1 MAYSM
6 QYSLEYLGVVMS
18 YDKILIVVLFL
29 LALILV
35 QLLIKYRGK
44 VLLPSLPKTSS
55 FTDMNIRAR
64 LPLSKSDRADVISVG
79 KQSFLLVFAKGN
91 SPSIIELSTENQQ
104 FENVSED

>member
-1 MAYSM
+1 
-6 QYSLEYLGVVMS
+6 MS

-44 VLLPSLPKTSS
+44 VLHSTLPKPNS
-55 FTDMNIRAR
+55 FNSINVLAR

-79 KQSFLLVFAKGN
+79 QQSFLLVFAKGN
-91 SPSIIELSTENQQ
+91 SPSIIELSTNEQQ
-104 FENVSED
+104 PQTVSEE

>member
-1 MAYSM
+1 
-6 QYSLEYLGVVMS
+6 MS

-44 VLLPSLPKTSS
+44 VLHSTLPKPNS
-55 FTDMNIRAR
+55 FNSINVLAR

-79 KQSFLLVFAKGN
+79 QQSFLLVFAKGN
-91 SPSIIELSTENQQ
+91 SPSIIELSTNEQQ
-104 FENVSED
+104 PHTVSEE

>member
-1 MAYSM
+1 
-6 QYSLEYLGVVMS
+6 MS

-44 VLLPSLPKTSS
+44 VLHSTLPKPNS
-55 FTDMNIRAR
+55 FNSINVQAR

-79 KQSFLLVFAKGN
+79 QQSFLLVFAKGN
-91 SPSIIELSTENQQ
+91 SPSIIELSTNEQQ
-104 FENVSED
+104 PHKVSEE